1 MENEVLLPIQKLCR
15 YLEEHEPRLFDVYS
29 ANGKDFIAF
38 AAICMK
44 EEKEALKEA
53 FMDGCNKATFAI
65 SPIEYMKDKYQ
76 L

>member
-1 MENEVLLPIQKLCR
+1 MENQILLPIQKLCR

-29 ANGKDFIAF
+29 TAGKDFIAF

-44 EEKEALKEA
+44 EEKEAIRTA

>member
-15 YLEEHEPRLFDVYS
+15 YLEEHHPNLFDVYS
-29 ANGKDFIAF
+29 TAGKDFIAF

-44 EEKEALKEA
+44 QEKEELKTA
-53 FMDGCNKATFAI
+53 FMDGCNKASFAI
-65 SPIEYMKDKYQ
+65 SPYQYIEDKYH